1 MLAIERGAK
10 FSKCFKK
17 IAKACREI
25 EETIDFAYDD
35 HLGHVTSCPSNL
47 GTGMKISVIIN
58 LAILGQN
65 QSSLWE
71 VCCDQNLIYRK
82 IQVNIKD
89 SHLYEISNKIKL
101 GKSEVKIIE
110 EFYEGI

>member
-1 MLAIERGAK
+1 MIAIERGAK

-25 EETIDFAYDD
+25 EESIDFAYDD

-47 GTGMKISVIIN
+47 GTGMKISVIMN
-58 LAILGQN
+58 LEILGQN

-71 VCCDQNLIYRK
+71 VCCD
-82 IQVNIKD
+82 
-89 SHLYEISNKIKL
+89 
-101 GKSEVKIIE
+101 
-110 EFYEGI
+110 